1 MAVVEEF
8 VKKIDKKLGFLSYL
22 NEETE
27 QIMQRKDQ
35 KEIERQS
42 RVYETKVDEIQELKI
57 QIQELKLEEG
67 EIPSEVKKWRIGI
80 EERLKEFQ
88 PIAAGMKE
96 IIESFKH
103 DAKKKEQE
111 VDLELE
117 RQKFEQRLQLEAK
130 LVELKGRSLVRE
142 KPVTAVKLPKLSIT
156 KFKGTHIDW
165 FRFWNQFETEV
176 DKQNLD
182 PVTKFNYL
190 KEFIEPKVR
199 INIENLIHNGEGYE
213 RAKQI
218 LKSKYGRPSEVINA
232 HVQCIIE
239 LPVIRGSNPHKIHDF
254 FNKLLPSVQ
263 ALESLGRL
271 KSISG
276 YTRLTLDKLE
286 GIRADLVRLDDQWQE
301 WGFPQ
306 LIEALS
312 KWTERNPLTQ
322 SEGRDRMFTTR
333 NSNYLPRSCV
343 YCEHEN
349 HKSSECKK
357 VVKVSERRE
366 ILRQKRLCF
375 NCTSSGHKASV
386 CTSKGSCRN
395 CRGKHH
401 TSVCDKVEKQ
411 GDVLLVTGEQ
421 GVVHPVVIV
430 KVEGVLCRAL
440 LDTGAGS
447 SYVSSQLIEKVAKQ
461 PIKREQ
467 RQIDMMMSTKIAK
480 IEIYN
485 LRVESKDQSFSLN
498 LDVSKVN
505 RKELLTVPNPN
516 YGEMT
521 KKFSHLKGVYMEER
535 SDKEALPI
543 HLIIGASDYAKIKT
557 PTKPRVGKP
566 GEPVAELTGFGWTI
580 MSPGYEIESNNM
592 FFAKSALADF
602 DKLCSLDVLGIQDKA
617 EKDIVIQDFK
627 DQLERSP
634 EGWYRTGLLWK
645 SEIPDLPDNEQG
657 SKSRLKRLV
666 QRLER
671 QPELY
676 DKYEEILLQQEQE
689 GIIEKVTCQS
699 KEGRKFYLPHRAIV
713 RESAESTKVRIVFD
727 ASARAN
733 DQSPS
738 LNDCLE
744 TGPPLQNLIWDILA
758 RNRLQPITLCAD
770 MKQAFLQIR
779 IKEQDRDV
787 LRFHWLKDRDLEK
800 LEVYRF
806 TRVMFGC
813 SQSPFL
819 LCATV
824 KKHLEECRAEFP
836 EEVSEIE
843 RSIYVD
849 DLLLGGSSI
858 TEVQK
863 LKESAIEIFDSA
875 KFTLHKLHSNRKE
888 LETDDG
894 DQEEIDESFAK
905 QQLGTKA
912 KESKLLGLTWD
923 KQKDTIAVSIKKEKG
938 RGSTKRELLQHLASI
953 YDPLGIISPI
963 TLVGKIIFRD
973 ACKQGVKWDEG
984 LPKDLNERFVQWSKN
999 LPERVA
1005 IPRSI
1010 PTKEGRITSIELH
1023 VFGDASIDGVAAI
1036 VYAVIRQE
1044 SEKSQGLLVAKSR
1057 LAKNNLT
1064 IPRLELV
1071 AAHMAANL
1079 VDNVVRALEGH
1090 PIENVYAWLDSTVA
1104 LHWVRGEN
1112 RYKQFVSNR
1121 VSKIKEKDYIVWRHV
1136 PSELN
1141 PADIASRGSNIKKL
1155 TDDWFRGPD
1164 WIQCQVEWPKDI
1176 KTTADTDTELEAK
1189 PVKEILKVGREIRDV
1204 LTERILEKYSFLKAM
1219 KVTAWLKRFA
1229 INSRL
1234 KKIDRRVGPLTT
1246 AELQDVIAFWIRK
1259 VQGEFEVKLEFKETQ
1274 KQLGLEKDEREIYV
1288 CKGRIQGEYPIFLPT
1303 DVLFSE
1309 KLVSYAHLSTHC
1321 GGSSLTMAK
1330 VREDYWIPRLRK
1342 LAKGVIKKGNT
1353 CKRFNA
1359 RPVSKPKPGLLPE
1372 DRTEGT
1378 RPFEVV
1384 GVDYAGPI
1392 SHKTRKGEKE
1402 KHISYCLF
1410 AV

>member
-22 NEETE
+22 NEETDE
-27 QIMQRKDQ
+27 IMQRKDQ

-103 DAKKKEQE
+103 DVKKKEQDL
-111 VDLELE
+111 DLELE

-130 LVELKGRSLVRE
+130 LVELKGRSLVGE

-306 LIEALS
+306 LIEAL
-312 KWTERNPLTQ
+312 
-322 SEGRDRMFTTR
+322 
-333 NSNYLPRSCV
+333 
-343 YCEHEN
+343 
-349 HKSSECKK
+349 
-357 VVKVSERRE
+357 
-366 ILRQKRLCF
+366 I
-375 NCTSSGHKASV
+375 
-386 CTSKGSCRN
+386 
-395 CRGKHH
+395 
-401 TSVCDKVEKQ
+401 
-411 GDVLLVTGEQ
+411 
-421 GVVHPVVIV
+421 
-430 KVEGVLCRAL
+430 
-440 LDTGAGS
+440 
-447 SYVSSQLIEKVAKQ
+447 IEKVAKQ

-602 DKLCSLDVLGIQDKA
+602 DRLCSLDVLGIQDKA

-676 DKYEEILLQQEQE
+676 D
-689 GIIEKVTCQS
+689 
-699 KEGRKFYLPHRAIV
+699 
-713 RESAESTKVRIVFD
+713 
-727 ASARAN
+727 N
-733 DQSPS
+733 
-738 LNDCLE
+738 
-744 TGPPLQNLIWDILA
+744 
-758 RNRLQPITLCAD
+758 
-770 MKQAFLQIR
+770 
-779 IKEQDRDV
+779 
-787 LRFHWLKDRDLEK
+787 
-800 LEVYRF
+800 
-806 TRVMFGC
+806 
-813 SQSPFL
+813 QSPFL

-905 QQLGTKA
+905 QQLGTK
-912 KESKLLGLTWD
+912 
-923 KQKDTIAVSIKKEKG
+923 
-938 RGSTKRELLQHLASI
+938 
-953 YDPLGIISPI
+953 
-963 TLVGKIIFRD
+963 
-973 ACKQGVKWDEG
+973 
-984 LPKDLNERFVQWSKN
+984 
-999 LPERVA
+999 
-1005 IPRSI
+1005 
-1010 PTKEGRITSIELH
+1010 
-1023 VFGDASIDGVAAI
+1023 
-1036 VYAVIRQE
+1036 
-1044 SEKSQGLLVAKSR
+1044 
-1057 LAKNNLT
+1057 
-1064 IPRLELV
+1064 
-1071 AAHMAANL
+1071 
-1079 VDNVVRALEGH
+1079 
-1090 PIENVYAWLDSTVA
+1090 
-1104 LHWVRGEN
+1104 
-1112 RYKQFVSNR
+1112 
-1121 VSKIKEKDYIVWRHV
+1121 
-1136 PSELN
+1136 
-1141 PADIASRGSNIKKL
+1141 
-1155 TDDWFRGPD
+1155 
-1164 WIQCQVEWPKDI
+1164 
-1176 KTTADTDTELEAK
+1176 
-1189 PVKEILKVGREIRDV
+1189 
-1204 LTERILEKYSFLKAM
+1204 
-1219 KVTAWLKRFA
+1219 
-1229 INSRL
+1229 
-1234 KKIDRRVGPLTT
+1234 
-1246 AELQDVIAFWIRK
+1246 
-1259 VQGEFEVKLEFKETQ
+1259 
-1274 KQLGLEKDEREIYV
+1274 
-1288 CKGRIQGEYPIFLPT
+1288 
-1303 DVLFSE
+1303 
-1309 KLVSYAHLSTHC
+1309 
-1321 GGSSLTMAK
+1321 
-1330 VREDYWIPRLRK
+1330 
-1342 LAKGVIKKGNT
+1342 
-1353 CKRFNA
+1353 
-1359 RPVSKPKPGLLPE
+1359 
-1372 DRTEGT
+1372 
-1378 RPFEVV
+1378 
-1384 GVDYAGPI
+1384 
-1392 SHKTRKGEKE
+1392 
-1402 KHISYCLF
+1402 
-1410 AV
+1410 

>member
-676 DKYEEILLQQEQE
+676 D
-689 GIIEKVTCQS
+689 
-699 KEGRKFYLPHRAIV
+699 
-713 RESAESTKVRIVFD
+713 
-727 ASARAN
+727 N
-733 DQSPS
+733 
-738 LNDCLE
+738 
-744 TGPPLQNLIWDILA
+744 
-758 RNRLQPITLCAD
+758 
-770 MKQAFLQIR
+770 
-779 IKEQDRDV
+779 
-787 LRFHWLKDRDLEK
+787 
-800 LEVYRF
+800 
-806 TRVMFGC
+806 
-813 SQSPFL
+813 QSPFL

-888 LETDDG
+888 LETDD
-894 DQEEIDESFAK
+894 
-905 QQLGTKA
+905 
-912 KESKLLGLTWD
+912 
-923 KQKDTIAVSIKKEKG
+923 
-938 RGSTKRELLQHLASI
+938 
-953 YDPLGIISPI
+953 
-963 TLVGKIIFRD
+963 
-973 ACKQGVKWDEG
+973 
-984 LPKDLNERFVQWSKN
+984 
-999 LPERVA
+999 
-1005 IPRSI
+1005 
-1010 PTKEGRITSIELH
+1010 
-1023 VFGDASIDGVAAI
+1023 
-1036 VYAVIRQE
+1036 
-1044 SEKSQGLLVAKSR
+1044 
-1057 LAKNNLT
+1057 
-1064 IPRLELV
+1064 
-1071 AAHMAANL
+1071 
-1079 VDNVVRALEGH
+1079 
-1090 PIENVYAWLDSTVA
+1090 
-1104 LHWVRGEN
+1104 
-1112 RYKQFVSNR
+1112 
-1121 VSKIKEKDYIVWRHV
+1121 
-1136 PSELN
+1136 
-1141 PADIASRGSNIKKL
+1141 
-1155 TDDWFRGPD
+1155 
-1164 WIQCQVEWPKDI
+1164 
-1176 KTTADTDTELEAK
+1176 ADTDTELEAK

-1402 KHISYCLF
+1402 NLTRAVYMEVVPDTTAKIFLQCLKRFTARRGRPKKIYSDNAQTFKFAAKWLKQLMKDEEFHDFLREQSIKWQFNLSKAPWWGGQYERIIGLTKQVMYRILGKAKLSYDELQEMMLDVEITLNNRPLSYIEDDVQMPLLTPNMMLLSHQNALLESEVCRVQDRDLRKRARYLQKCRDNLWKRWKSEYMRSLRERHNLKCKDGGESIEEGKVVLIKGDERNRGEWNIGIVDKVIQGKDGVVRGARLRTGKTKIERAVQLLYPLEIDCDVPEKETKKAENLNPQAKEFRPQRRAAQIAKSSVKETF
-1410 AV
+1410 AYEDKELEDD